1 MAEIGAVPMQG
12 HAKMDALML
21 AQKIRWEGGLWSAL
35 EYGLRAEDIAD
46 PELAA
51 MWARLEQG
59 YKEMAPLIDA
69 ATKRLDV
76 AA

>member
-1 MAEIGAVPMQG
+1 
-12 HAKMDALML
+12 MDNHSKLDEASL

-35 EYGLRAEDIAD
+35 EYGIHPDDIAD

-51 MWARLEQG
+51 LWSELENG
-59 YKEMAPLIDA
+59 YRQMAPLIA
-69 ATKRLDV
+69 MATRRLDV

>member
-1 MAEIGAVPMQG
+1 
-12 HAKMDALML
+12 MDDRNKLDEASL

-35 EYGLRAEDIAD
+35 EYGIKPDDIAD

-51 MWARLEQG
+51 LWRDLEKG
-59 YKEMAPLIDA
+59 YRAMAPLI
-69 ATKRLDV
+69 ATATRRLDV